1 MTENLD
7 APKTSWHLLF
17 SKLFEELL
25 PPVGI
30 SVQHN
35 VELMSQSP
43 EADILLLRREKA
55 WTKAQRERLPDGI
68 RDSHARHL
76 LLEFKYTESITDSA
90 IRQTLVYDT
99 LYKKHQDL
107 SEAEVQTFLIS
118 AKKTQSERLANWGYV
133 STEQAGVYHNPL
145 WLLKDIPL
153 ISLNELSDET
163 HNAWVKCFASH
174 LIEKRKAFDAL
185 KSKSLNT
192 MTVQLKWFLSGL
204 WRHWFNDQKEDD
216 MTLDMTP
223 EQLTKMG
230 EMWGEVFLNELT
242 IEERLAGLKSQDIL
256 SRFNPEE
263 RLVGLKPEEW
273 LATLKPEEIENYLN
287 KIKQK

>member
-1 MTENLD
+1 MTENL
-7 APKTSWHLLF
+7 ATPKTSWHLLF

-35 VELMSQSP
+35 VKIMSQSP
-43 EADILLLRREKA
+43 EADILLLKREKTG
-55 WTKAQRERLPDGI
+55 TKAQRERLPDGI
-68 RDSHARHL
+68 RDSHAIHL
-76 LLEFKYTESITDSA
+76 LLEFKYTESITDFA
-90 IRQTLVYDT
+90 IRQALVYDT

-118 AKKTQSERLANWGYV
+118 AKKKQKERLANWGYV

-174 LIEKRKAFDAL
+174 LIEKRKAFEAL
-185 KSKSLNT
+185 KSKGLGA
-192 MTVQLKWFLSGL
+192 MTAQLKWFLRGL
-204 WRHWFNDQKEDD
+204 WQHWFNDPKEDD
-216 MTLDMTP
+216 MILDMTP
-223 EQLTKMG
+223 EQVTKMG
-230 EMWGEVFLNELT
+230 EMWGEVFLNELP
-242 IEERLAGLKSQDIL
+242 IEKRLAGLKSQDIL

-273 LATLKPEEIENYLN
+273 LAALKPEEIEDYLN